1 MAKKH
6 QQELALSELIYSIA
20 RNAPLSLKRTL
31 PMRLYRAISNE
42 KAAKKFSVQ
51 SSYEEK
57 REFLSYMGVKHFIV
71 FANVD
76 KITGGD
82 FKEILQ
88 DFANGNPAAAS
99 KKIADLNIYVSS
111 DKQYVELLGITAQS
125 ISSPRYSLNMELLRT
140 GYHLQKWHR
149 ELKHQ
154 DHKKLRDET
163 EFDREFFRLLE
174 NTLTAYDMCESWFGI
189 TEHELKILLFL
200 KIKSFT
206 YASHEDLVGR
216 FVGSMTPN
224 QVAKAKRSLLKAFL
238 IEKHYEPKK
247 QEYTITARGILVVN
261 QFKDKIINSPAA

>member
-1 MAKKH
+1 MPKKN
-6 QQELALSELIYSIA
+6 QQELALSELIYSVA

-42 KAAKKFSVQ
+42 KAAKKFAAQ

-57 REFLSYMGVKHFIV
+57 REFLSYMGVKHYVV

-88 DFANGNPAAAS
+88 DFADGKPASAS
-99 KKIADLNIYVSS
+99 KKIADLNIFVSS
-111 DKQYVELLGITAQS
+111 DKQYVELLGVTAQS

-149 ELKHQ
+149 ELKHP
-154 DHKKLRDET
+154 DHRKLREET
-163 EFDREFFRLLE
+163 EFDRELSKLISNLF
-174 NTLTAYDMCESWFGI
+174 TAHSMCESWFGI
-189 TEHELKILLFL
+189 TQDELRILLFL
-200 KIKSFT
+200 KIKTFT
-206 YASHEDLVGR
+206 YVSHEDMVGK
-216 FVGSMTPN
+216 FVGSMTAN
-224 QVAKAKRSLLKAFL
+224 QVAKAKRSLLKSFL

-247 QEYTITARGILVVN
+247 QEYTISARGILVVN
-261 QFKDKIINSPAA
+261 QFKDKVIGLPG